1 MESSSRLGFGERLLM
16 QTEEDYP
23 VLKKERIEAARAYAY
38 EKLGDASWA
47 DNILWAYEN
56 PREVLDYIKRVS
68 NAKNSHK

>member
-1 MESSSRLGFGERLLM
+1 M

-23 VLKKERIEAARAYAY
+23 ILQKEKIEAARAYAF

-56 PREVLDYIKRVS
+56 PREAQNYLRAKRNV
-68 NAKNSHK
+68 KNS